1 MPRGQ
6 SPLSCNAPNP
16 KQYFLPAALRRK
28 RLRTAH
34 SGFEARR
41 CANEEKMRR
50 QQGVLQ
56 RTGSKRWF
64 ALDPAETVFVALS
77 APAPLQRS
85 PDYVCALGSA
95 GAGPRGWPV
104 PPFRLLRRFEMAR
117 FVFMLSCLPEQPRG
131 GGWRCPSDLCAT
143 SEMTRVYVCASLS
156 CRSKTAGI
164 AVSPF
169 RPLRCFEMAYFV
181 FVLLVPPDQ
190 RREGGLHCP
199 SGPCAVSRRPGLCLC
214 PSRATP
220 RRRSSS
226 PFRPLRRFKDNPS
239 LFLRLLSCR
248 SNPAEVTCAAFPA
261 PASLQ
266 R

>member
-131 GGWRCPSDLCAT
+131 GG
-143 SEMTRVYVCASLS
+143 
-156 CRSKTAGI
+156 
-164 AVSPF
+164 
-169 RPLRCFEMAYFV
+169 
-181 FVLLVPPDQ
+181 
-190 RREGGLHCP
+190 LHCP